1 MTRDPDKLPPDR
13 LLQPV
18 TMKWFA
24 AIFGTSLAYSIV
36 RYHFVGDT
44 PWTHFP
50 LFILNKATSLAAVG
64 FVASSYLIGKIFRWH
79 DHNKHLRLVVI
90 KFCGIFGFFLAGI
103 HAFLSLCLLRP
114 AYFEKFFLE
123 DGQLNFTAELSMTV
137 GVIGLFLLMSPAI
150 STLPMLPKAIG
161 GWRWKRSQRVGYL
174 ALAFVV
180 IHLVVMGYK
189 GWMTPSKWPGGLLPI
204 SLVAVIVAL
213 LPLIVRRKLER
224 QRQARL
230 KERKTEA
237 DSATAEA
244 GEEG

>member
-1 MTRDPDKLPPDR
+1 
-13 LLQPV
+13 
-18 TMKWFA
+18 MKWFA
-24 AIFGTSLAYSIV
+24 VIFGTSLAYSIV

-44 PWTHFP
+44 SWTHFP
-50 LFILNKATSLAAVG
+50 LFILNKAISLAAVG
-64 FVASSYLIGKIFRWH
+64 LIASSYLIGKVFRWH
-79 DHNKHLRLVVI
+79 DHDKHLRLVVI

-114 AYFEKFFLE
+114 AYFAKFFLE

-150 STLPMLPKAIG
+150 STLPMVPKAIG
-161 GWRWKRSQRVGYL
+161 GWRWKRSQRVGYV
-174 ALAFVV
+174 ALAFIVV
-180 IHLVVMGYK
+180 HLVAMGYK